1 MIEKFC
7 QAAGVLNAAGRYAEA
22 EALHEECPGG
32 TWCDCNHS
40 IGEGTA
46 LIHPEPRVSPEAT
59 TAPSTTTPAEPT
71 TAEIMSAERDR
82 VYKLA
87 QSEIIAQVEH
97 LTGMSFTK
105 LGWS

>member
-22 EALHEECPGG
+22 EALHEECPGD

-46 LIHPEPRVSPEAT
+46 LIHPEPRVSPEAV
-59 TAPSTTTPAEPT
+59 TAPPEAITDEPT

>member
-22 EALHEECPGG
+22 EALHEECPGD

-46 LIHPEPRVSPEAT
+46 LIHPEPRVSPEAATAPT
-59 TAPSTTTPAEPT
+59 TATPEPT
-71 TAEIMSAERDR
+71 TGEIMSAERDR